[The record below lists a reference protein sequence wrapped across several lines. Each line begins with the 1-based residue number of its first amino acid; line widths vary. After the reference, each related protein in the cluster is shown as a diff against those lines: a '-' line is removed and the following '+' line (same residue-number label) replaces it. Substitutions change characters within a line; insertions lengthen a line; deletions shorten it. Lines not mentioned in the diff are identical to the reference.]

1 MDGNNS
7 FLNNYKKKTGGA
19 EQPPAQ
25 AERTEQEAP
34 AQQTG
39 SSSLRYEQRSKFVRP
54 ARREGGSPPAGGGKR
69 SPVVPI
75 LIGVAVVV
83 LVIVGV
89 FLLLNQGVEV
99 KDLTGWTKNDAL
111 LWADNNGLR
120 MTVEEQFNDK
130 VDEGKVISQ
139 GTPQGTK
146 VKKGEFVKI
155 TVSKGHDLTVSLPLP
170 DLMTMTMEE
179 IQAWAD
185 QNFMTKVRIT
195 TDFSEEVAAGR
206 VISFEI
212 NDNTVV
218 DEVKRNTP
226 IYVVISKGKK
236 DETAALITVPNFREK
251 TVSESYIFA
260 NENGLVLTVLE
271 EYDDYAPKGSIMA
284 QSVKADEKVK
294 KGDEIVLTVSKGKK
308 ITVPDF
314 SAYTKQKATSV
325 AAELGITISMMEKYS
340 AMAAG
345 KFISQSIPADSIYD
359 DGDVMELY
367 YSLGNK
373 IVVGSFV
380 GSTRDAIE
388 TWAKELNEQG
398 AQISISVTYT
408 QSNQEKGKILYQDK
422 ANTVIGVR
430 TTIKIT
436 VSKGKAIFV
445 PDFVAPQGA
454 GFDEAI
460 TREEAMAMCDSLGLI
475 PVFVESKNSKR
486 LPGEIWYQSVAA
498 GKEVMEGT
506 TITLKYNPAN
516 VTYNV
521 PNFKGMSEA
530 QILAAGWHR
539 KFNITFVYGDDYEA
553 GYEGLVYAQSL
564 TAGSTAAAG
573 AAITLHI
580 GADEPPATATPE
592 PTATP

>member
-25 AERTEQEAP
+25 AERTEQETP

-54 ARREGGSPPAGGGKR
+54 ARKEAGNPPAGGGKK
-69 SPVVPI
+69 SPLAAI
-75 LIGVAVVV
+75 LVGVAVVV

-89 FLLLNQGVEV
+89 LLLLNQGVEV

-120 MTVEEQFNDK
+120 MTVEEQFNDE

-139 GTPQGTK
+139 GTPKGTK

-170 DLMTMTMEE
+170 DLMAMTMEE

-218 DEVKRNTP
+218 NEVKRNTP
-226 IYVVISKGKK
+226 IYVVISKGKE

-251 TVSESYIFA
+251 SVSESYIFA

-325 AAELGITISMMEKYS
+325 AAELGITISMVEKYS
-340 AMAAG
+340 SQAAG
-345 KFISQSIPADSIYD
+345 AFISQSIPADSIYD

-408 QSNQEKGKILYQDK
+408 QSNQDKGKILYQDK
-422 ANTVIGVR
+422 ANTVVGVK

-436 VSKGKAIFV
+436 VSKGKAVFV
-445 PDFVAPQGA
+445 PDFVAPEGA

-460 TREEAMAMCDSLGLI
+460 TREKAMAMCDALGLI
-475 PVFVESKNSKR
+475 PVFVESRNSNR

-506 TITLKYNPAN
+506 TLTLKYNPAN
-516 VTYNV
+516 VTYSV

-539 KFNITFVYGDDYEA
+539 KFNLTFVYGDDYEA
-553 GYEGLVYAQSL
+553 GYEGLVYDQSM

-580 GADEPPATATPE
+580 GADEPPATVSPE